1 MQKQNTLDSYARTAL
16 VVSLVSLA
24 SLGGYWTGRCQSQ
37 AAPASTASAIP
48 STSDVYVFTDPLTGC
63 DYLTAPG
70 TNAGYTPRLHSDGIQ
85 VCDGRD
91 SEPESTEDQGQGQD
105 QDQVLPEAAPS
116 TQITPYVPAIDGPVQ
131 DSPALVQVRFVF

>member
-70 TNAGYTPRLHSDGIQ
+70 ANAGYTPRLHSDGIQ

-91 SEPESTEDQGQGQD
+91 SEPESTKDQAD
-105 QDQVLPEAAPS
+105 DQVLPS
-116 TQITPYVPAIDGPVQ
+116 TQITPYVPAIDGPAQ